1 MCVLVG
7 LVCVWVGLM
16 TLYVGLVSE
25 RVGLVC
31 VWVGLVGVLAMGSLC
46 SSGPYGHFRSWG
58 RRLQVDSD
66 EAIGPVSW

>member
-1 MCVLVG
+1 M
-7 LVCVWVGLM
+7 CVWVGLM

-25 RVGLVC
+25 RVGLVSERVGLVC
-31 VWVGLVGVLAMGSLC
+31 VWVGLVGVLSMGSLC

>member
-1 MCVLVG
+1 M
-7 LVCVWVGLM
+7 CVWVGLM
-16 TLYVGLVSE
+16 TLYVGLVSERVGLVSE